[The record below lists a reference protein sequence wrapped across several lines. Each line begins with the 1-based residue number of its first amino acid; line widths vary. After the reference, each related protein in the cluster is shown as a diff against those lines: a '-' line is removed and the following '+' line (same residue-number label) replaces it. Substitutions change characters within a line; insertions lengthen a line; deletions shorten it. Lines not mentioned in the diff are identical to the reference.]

1 MTELTLRIYRFLA
14 AHKALR
20 MAALIITSAV
30 LIFFGT
36 KVEYEEDITSLLPST
51 ENGNEKMA
59 FSSLRVKDKIFVLF
73 SAADSTTDADMLVE
87 AADQFVS
94 NISESDTA
102 SHLIDDI
109 LYQLEEETLMEAIGY
124 LCENFPIFVDSAAYQ
139 TIDGLLTQESIDQM
153 MAENY
158 DMLTSQAGVAMKD
171 MIQSDPIG
179 LRNIIFK
186 TFSEI
191 KDGMGSNQTMYES
204 HFFTPDTTV
213 AIAYI
218 SPSFKSFDSK
228 SGTELFNL
236 IEKEIDRLHFDYPTV
251 EVQFHGAPVQS
262 VYNSRQIKQDLSLTV
277 SISLIIVCFI
287 IGLCFKNK
295 STMPLLLAPVVYG
308 AFFAL
313 TLMYFIKGS
322 MSLMALGIGAIVLG
336 VALSYCLH
344 VITHYKYVSTPEQVL
359 RDQAKPV
366 FLGCLTTIGSFLGLL
381 FTQSELLQ
389 DFGLFASFALVG
401 TTFFSLVF
409 LPHFFNPERNRR
421 SKKAFKA
428 LERFNS
434 HPFEKHKWLI
444 AGTIVICGVCLYTQK
459 YVGFDANLKNIGY
472 FDPKIV
478 KSMKT
483 LSDKTQPGYETKYY
497 ASADKDF
504 ETAIERSRQVTHVLD
519 SLKAE
524 GKIKG
529 FSKASSLFMTDAEQ
543 EANIARWQEYWT
555 PERVGNTM
563 DMVARAA
570 KQYGIAPAFFA
581 PFEDMITAEYEPQSL
596 LEADIIPEG
605 LLANMVE
612 HTDSTYMIF
621 TPVQLR
627 TSELTE
633 VGRCVAAIPG
643 CVVIDPM
650 FYTSD
655 MVETIN
661 NDFNIALNISMA
673 FVFVVLLISFRS
685 LILAVLA
692 FIPMTLSWYI
702 VLGIMGIFGLQFNLI
717 NIVISTFIFGIG
729 VDYSIF
735 VMEGLL
741 SKARS
746 QSEPRLLIYH
756 KTAIF
761 FSAVILIITTGSLLL
776 ATHPAL
782 ASIGIAT
789 IIGMS
794 SAVVLSYTLQPFL
807 YHALVKFML
816 KKGIKAK
823 WLEKREA

>member
-1 MTELTLRIYRFLA
+1 MKR
-14 AHKALR
+14 HKTFRLSS
-20 MAALIITSAV
+20 LVVSSLV
-30 LIFFGT
+30 LVFFGAQMQ
-36 KVEYEEDITSLLPST
+36 YNEDISSLLPST
-51 ENGNEKMA
+51 GGNEKMA

-73 SAADSTTDADMLVE
+73 SGVDGAAIDPDTLVE
-87 AADQFVS
+87 ASDVFVA
-94 NISESDTA
+94 NILASDSA
-102 SHLIDDI
+102 SGYISDV
-109 LYQLEEETLMEAIGY
+109 LYQLEEEILMEAVGY
-124 LCENFPIFVDSAAYQ
+124 LCENFPIFVDSTAYA
-139 TIDGLLTQESIDQM
+139 TIDTLLTQGNIDRV
-153 MAENY
+153 MAETY
-158 DMLTSQAGVAMKD
+158 ATLTSAEGIAMKD
-171 MIQSDPIG
+171 MLQTDPIG
-179 LRNIIFK
+179 LRSIIFE
-186 TFSEI
+186 TFNEI
-191 KDGMGSNQTMYES
+191 RSGMGNNQTMYDS
-204 HFFTPDTTV
+204 HFFTPDTSV

-236 IEKEIDRLHFDYPTV
+236 IEKEIKKLSELYPDV

-262 VYNSRQIKQDLSLTV
+262 VYNSRQIKEDLLLTV
-277 SISLIIVCFI
+277 AASLIVVCLFI
-287 IGLCFKNK
+287 TICFKNK
-295 STMPLLLAPVVYG
+295 STLPSLLLPVVYG
-308 AFFAL
+308 AFFGL
-313 TLMYFIKGS
+313 TLMYFIRGT
-322 MSLMALGIGAIVLG
+322 MSLLALGIGAIVLG

-389 DFGLFASFALVG
+389 DFGLFASFSLVG
-401 TTFFSLVF
+401 TTFFSLIY

-421 SKKAFKA
+421 SKKAFGA

-444 AGTIVICGVCLYTQK
+444 ACIIILCCVCLYTK
-459 YVGFDANLKNIGY
+459 NFVSFDANLKNIGY
-472 FDPKIV
+472 FDPKIT
-478 KSMKT
+478 KSMQT
-483 LSDKTQPGYETKYY
+483 LTERTQPGLETKYY
-497 ASADKDF
+497 AAADSSFAKAIGLSRKM
-504 ETAIERSRQVTHVLD
+504 TATLD
-519 SLKAE
+519 SLKLA
-524 GKIKG
+524 GKLQG
-529 FSKASSLFMTDAEQ
+529 YSKTSMLFMTDEEQ
-543 EANIARWQEYWT
+543 QANIDRWQAYWT
-555 PERVGNTM
+555 PERK
-563 DMVARAA
+563 ARAQQMISKA
-570 KQYGIAPAFFA
+570 AASYGIAPEFFA
-581 PFEDMITAEYEPQSL
+581 PFGEMIDAEYEPQSL
-596 LEADIIPEG
+596 IDAEVIPEG

-612 HTDSTYMIF
+612 HTDDTYMIF

-627 TSELTE
+627 TEELNT
-633 VGRCVAAIPG
+633 VGRAVANING

-650 FYTSD
+650 FYTSE
-655 MVETIN
+655 MVQTIN
-661 NDFNIALNISMA
+661 DDFNIALEISMA

-692 FIPMTLSWYI
+692 FLPMTLSWYI
-702 VLGIMGIFGLQFNLI
+702 VLGVMGIFGLQFNLI

-746 QSEPRLLIYH
+746 KSKPKLLVYH

-761 FSAVILIITTGSLLL
+761 LSAVILIITTGSLLL

-807 YHALVKFML
+807 YHALVKFMM
-816 KKGIKAK
+816 KKKIKAK
-823 WLEKREA
+823 WLY